1 MEIKFKP
8 LDDEHEDK
16 DTVLG
21 FSSSMFK
28 VSDFMRTVKEA
39 LQTIGLDNLRNML
52 IQRGGIPGNFHQWY
66 DQGVKLEYLKP
77 GTKGWKTGKL
87 RIRITLELLPD
98 EIDTEET
105 PASNEPGISPPE
117 SPLDDLRQMINQEN
131 QQ

>member
-21 FSSSMFK
+21 FPLSMLK
-28 VSDFMRTVKEA
+28 VSDFMKAVKEA
-39 LQTIGLDNLRNML
+39 LQPIGLDQLRNIL
-52 IQRGGIPGNFHQWY
+52 NRRGGIPGTLNEWY

-98 EIDTEET
+98 EIETEET
-105 PASNEPGISPPE
+105 PASNEPGISKPE
-117 SPLDDLRQMINQEN
+117 SPLDDLRQIMQEDK
-131 QQ
+131 